1 VNNETSVRPA
11 VAGWFAVDDDGP
23 YLIGG
28 RCERCGTYCF
38 PPGARFCPN
47 PDCEGEALTDVPLS
61 RTGTV
66 WSYTDNRYRPP
77 EPYVSP
83 DPFVAYT
90 LVAVTLEREAMTVLG
105 QLAAG
110 FGLEDL
116 RIGMP
121 MRLVVEPL
129 FEDSEGVK
137 TVWRWRPEAVV
148 R

>member
-1 VNNETSVRPA
+1 MKPESSVRPA
-11 VAGWFAVDDDGP
+11 IAGWFAVDDDGA

-28 RCERCGTYCF
+28 RCEGCGTYCF

-47 PDCEGEALTDVPLS
+47 PDCDGETLRDVPLS

-66 WSYTDNRYRPP
+66 WSYTDNRYPPP

-83 DPFVAYT
+83 DPFVPYT

-105 QLAAG
+105 QLASG
-110 FGLEDL
+110 FGIEAL

-129 FEDSEGVK
+129 FEDGEGVK
-137 TVWRWRPEAVV
+137 TVWRWRPDGEV